1 MEIEWNKAGWKAA
14 KRCKE
19 WEEKCHSKTAGQN
32 QKMPDRALRLRV
44 GYNLPLQNEWSKSK
58 NAHQEIQT
66 ED

>member
-1 MEIEWNKAGWKAA
+1 MEQGWLESGK
-14 KRCKE
+14 KMQGVGRKMPLQN
-19 WEEKCHSKTAGQN
+19 HGQN